1 MINLETSF
9 CCECMFYGLY
19 AMTSC
24 TALAADRSIGRGAF
38 GEVYQGQLLSDE
50 ENPTPGHVAVKVSLL
65 LHFGSV
71 FKVQV
76 EWLNN
81 TANTAFIF

>member
-1 MINLETSF
+1 
-9 CCECMFYGLY
+9 MFYGVY

-24 TALAADRSIGRGAF
+24 TVLATDRSIGRGAF

-65 LHFGSV
+65 RFRSV
-71 FKVQV
+71 FKSANR
-76 EWLNN
+76 WLNN
-81 TANTAFIF
+81 IANTAFKF